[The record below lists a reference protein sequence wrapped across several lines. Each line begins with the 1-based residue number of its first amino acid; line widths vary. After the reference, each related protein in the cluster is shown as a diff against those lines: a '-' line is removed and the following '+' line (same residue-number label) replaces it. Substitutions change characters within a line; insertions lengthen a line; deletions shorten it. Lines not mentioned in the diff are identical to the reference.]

1 MIGSGRAAGGAGGH
15 GGRRPLIVGNWKMHG
30 GVAALAELR
39 MVDRWAAGSP
49 DLDIAFALSA
59 PLIMPAAQACGAIA
73 IGAQDVQWGAE
84 GAFKGSVS
92 AGMMHEAGASFT
104 LVGHSERRLGYSE
117 TDADIAAKVGTAQ
130 AHGLDVVLCIGEFER
145 DGTTSDRIA
154 GLERQLLAGLA
165 KSDPAA
171 LAVAYEPVWAIG
183 TGHIP
188 NVETITEIAA
198 ALAQAWARR
207 FGDRAARLR
216 LLYGGSVTP
225 ENGAALMAIDGIDGL
240 LVGGASLAGATFLDL
255 CQRAVGNPVRDESS
269 PSLV

>member
-1 MIGSGRAAGGAGGH
+1 MIGRGGGH

-39 MVDRWAAGSP
+39 LVDRWAAGRP
-49 DLDIAFALSA
+49 DLDIGFALPA

-73 IGAQDVQWGAE
+73 IGAQDVHWAAE
-84 GAFKGSVS
+84 GAFTGSVS

-104 LVGHSERRLGYSE
+104 LIGHSERRLGYGE
-117 TDADIAAKVGTAQ
+117 TDADIAAKIGVAQ
-130 AHGLDVVLCIGEFER
+130 AHGLDVVLCIGERER

-154 GLERQLLAGLA
+154 RLERQLLTGAA
-165 KSDPAA
+165 ESDPAT

-183 TGHIP
+183 TGHVP
-188 NVETITEIAA
+188 NVETIAEIATV
-198 ALAQAWARR
+198 LARAWERR

-216 LLYGGSVTP
+216 LLYGGSVSP
-225 ENGAALMAIDGIDGL
+225 ENAAALMAIDGVDGL

-255 CQRAVGNPVRDESS
+255 CQRVAARPVRDESS
-269 PSLV
+269 PARV